1 MFPKAIAFGGGGV
14 RGILHVGGLIELEK
28 RIGKLEFPNGI
39 YGSSIGA
46 VIATAVA
53 FNLSANT
60 IRQMLLDDFNVEDIL
75 PPIRIGNMQNILK
88 EKGAFRMDGFTNTVC
103 RAFEKQGIQLQSKT
117 IQDAHQKLF
126 IAVSDL
132 TTRNPVFLTGSVPLL
147 DALRCSCCVPL
158 VFVPQCI
165 GTHVYVDGGLYMR
178 DIQSHVP
185 EDCIVFTI
193 DHTTNPLHTDK
204 LQDYPFSDF
213 IKHLFF
219 SRRQPSRK
227 YTLRFHEQNTELLQK
242 IDTATKLK
250 LLQEGELQCS
260 TFLTEC
266 ASEEGENIV

>member
-14 RGILHVGGLIELEK
+14 RGILHVGGLLELEK
-28 RIGKLEFPNGI
+28 RMGHLQFPNGV

-53 FNLSANT
+53 FGLNAST

-88 EKGAFRMDGFTNTVC
+88 EKGAFKMDGFATTIC
-103 RAFEKQGIQLQSKT
+103 RAFEKQGIELQSKT

-132 TTRNPVFLTGSVPLL
+132 TLRQPVFLTGSVPLL
-147 DALRCSCCVPL
+147 DALKCSCCVPL
-158 VFVPQCI
+158 VFVPQFI

-178 DIQSHVP
+178 DIQAHVP
-185 EDCIVFTI
+185 EECIVFTI
-193 DHTTNPLHTDK
+193 DHTTKQLYTDT
-204 LQDYPFSDF
+204 LAEYPFTDF

-219 SRRQPSRK
+219 SRRQPNRK
-227 YTLRFHEQNTELLQK
+227 YTLRFHEENTELLQK
-242 IDTATKLK
+242 IDTSIKLK
-250 LLQEGELQCS
+250 LLEEGELQCRR
-260 TFLTEC
+260 FLTEC
-266 ASEEGENIV
+266 ASEEG